1 MKPRTPRFAHRP
13 RFPFHGGVRVL
24 LCATLL
30 ALAGC
35 REQAA
40 PTAPV
45 AAAPEPL
52 AAPSCVYFKQLSA
65 FLPSE
70 LVGFRLNKDEGSTGK
85 YGEVLV
91 SEAER
96 LFVHPTGG
104 HVSVRIVDTSLS
116 KRLGTAIRAAADEA
130 SSREATDPTAPILTG
145 DAVGFVRY
153 DPEDAKAEA
162 NLLVGGRFVVAVSSV
177 GFRGT
182 TEVRRVTRAL
192 DLAGLSKLR

>member
-1 MKPRTPRFAHRP
+1 ME
-13 RFPFHGGVRVL
+13 GVRAL
-24 LCATLL
+24 LL
-30 ALAGC
+30 AALVALAAC
-35 REQAA
+35 RQQEA
-40 PTAPV
+40 P
-45 AAAPEPL
+45 AAAPVEVAPAAP
-52 AAPSCVYFKQLSA
+52 AAPSCVYFKQLRA

-70 LVGFRLNKDEGSTGK
+70 LIGFRLHKDEGSTGK
-85 YGEVLV
+85 YGDVVV

-96 LFVHPTGG
+96 LFVHPEGG
-104 HVSVRIVDTSLS
+104 HVQVRIVDTSLS

-130 SSREATDPTAPILTG
+130 AAREATDPTAPIMTT

-153 DPEDAKAEA
+153 DPDDAKAEA
-162 NLLVGGRFVVAVSSV
+162 NLLVGGRFVVAVSSE